1 MDRGKLT
8 LISCDS
14 GKHFYNKVVKE
25 IKKLVNHS
33 ICLPGSEEY
42 YFANGEVKT
51 IINKNIRGNDVY
63 IFQNIDDPRSE
74 KNVNDNFFALLTA
87 IDAARYADADS
98 ITAVIPQFP
107 YARQERRKTRE
118 GITAKLI
125 ARYLESAGVD
135 RIITLD
141 IHSEAIQGFFPK
153 AKLENLHAS
162 STFIDYFKSLNL
174 NKETSVV
181 VAPDMGSTERA
192 RIYSNALHFGI
203 AVIDKERNYAKA
215 STIAN
220 MKLLGDV
227 KNKDLIIVDD
237 MIATGGTLISAI
249 TELKKHG
256 ANDIYIATSLPYFN
270 GNAVEKF
277 DEAYKNGI
285 FKKILGTDAVNWGE
299 EFSKNHP
306 WYEEVSMAPLFAR
319 VIYNINHKL
328 SVSALLKTNP

>member
-1 MDRGKLT
+1 MDRGKLS
-8 LISCDS
+8 LIACKS
-14 GKHFYNKVVKE
+14 GVEFYKKVVKE
-25 IKKLVNHS
+25 LKKMANHS
-33 ICLPGSEEY
+33 LCIPGSEEY

-51 IINKNIRGNDVY
+51 IINKNIRGNDIY
-63 IFQNIDDPRSE
+63 IFQNIDDPNSP
-74 KNVNDNFFALLTA
+74 NTVNDNFFALLTA

-107 YARQERRKTRE
+107 YARQERRKSRE
-118 GITAKLI
+118 GITAKLV
-125 ARYLESAGVD
+125 ARYLESAGAD

-162 STFIDYFKSLNL
+162 STFINYFKSLNL
-174 NKETSVV
+174 NEETTVV

-203 AVIDKERNYAKA
+203 AVIDKERNYSKA
-215 STIAN
+215 STIAS

-256 ANDIYIATSLPYFN
+256 AGKIYIATSLPYFN

-277 DEAYKNGI
+277 DKAYKEGL
-285 FKKILGTDAVNWGE
+285 FEKILGTDAVNRGE
-299 EFSKNHP
+299 KFIKEHP
-306 WYEEVSMAPLFAR
+306 WYEEISMAPLFAK
-319 VIYNINHKL
+319 VIYNINHKK
-328 SVSALLKTNP
+328 SVSALL